1 MQAHEPTIRSRARA
15 LYLDRARVTTRPTE
29 KGACCGF
36 VSHPPLL
43 FPGSDLPVSLS
54 VSLSVSPSGVQCIGP
69 FSALFGLHRLQN
81 KPLREFF
88 FPPPSSSSSS
98 SSSSYN
104 AAAAAQSRAHNSY
117 GAAGAGGVPGL
128 CIMRTGEQGRSL
140 FLRLVEAER
149 LGLLTIS
156 VDLPDPDQ
164 TFAVKIG
171 LFDQVS

>member
-1 MQAHEPTIRSRARA
+1 M
-15 LYLDRARVTTRPTE
+15 
-29 KGACCGF
+29 
-36 VSHPPLL
+36 
-43 FPGSDLPVSLS
+43 
-54 VSLSVSPSGVQCIGP
+54 QCIGP

-98 SSSSYN
+98 SYGVT
-104 AAAAAQSRAHNSY
+104 AAQNRVHNCY

-149 LGLLTIS
+149 LGLVTIAI
-156 VDLPDPDQ
+156 DLPDPDQ

-171 LFDQVS
+171 LFDQVHPDLSSS

>member
-1 MQAHEPTIRSRARA
+1 MDSSVTLPFSILA
-15 LYLDRARVTTRPTE
+15 LTSLSP
-29 KGACCGF
+29 
-36 VSHPPLL
+36 SLSP
-43 FPGSDLPVSLS
+43 SLS
-54 VSLSVSPSGVQCIGP
+54 VSLFVSPSGVQCIGP

-98 SSSSYN
+98 SYH

-117 GAAGAGGVPGL
+117 GAAGVGGVPGL

-156 VDLPDPDQ
+156 VDLPDLDQ